1 MSHGRPVDESYRHH
15 HPLADAKSLAGLTV
29 RAREFVGPD
38 SEGSPRLLTG
48 ALQVVYVKTL
58 DYDRFSIDGIGVDP
72 LTIQLVDE

>member
-1 MSHGRPVDESYRHH
+1 MSHGRPMDMTNRHH
-15 HPLADAKSLAGLTV
+15 RRLADANSLAGFTV
-29 RAREFVGPD
+29 CAREFVGPD

-58 DYDRFSIDGIGVDP
+58 DYDRFSIEGIGVDP